1 MAAEHVSMKRQ
12 RVLDDFI
19 TKSKKANI
27 DNEEQLQTTISS
39 ENCNKEQPET
49 SSEDKQKPT
58 SIENNSSNRLLHCWN
73 ASQQEYFLKKY
84 EWLHIASNENVGCQ
98 WCSQV
103 GSLNVESAKHSHVSL
118 EWKSYS
124 VKPHGTKKEILQ
136 ASIRKKLKQH
146 HESASHKKAG
156 EIIKTGEKNVISKNI
171 DVANEKF
178 LKSTIHI
185 FNTAYFI
192 IKNNKPFTD
201 FPNLIILQNENNVD
215 LGITSHSRFMVP
227 LIAKHISTE
236 IRRNIFGK
244 LITARSKISIIID
257 EASTVSHK
265 SVLIIYLKSEV
276 MDFEDS
282 ITIFI
287 DLIEL
292 EETTSENIFKTLMT
306 VLEKH
311 GFDEQYLKE
320 NLIGFCSDGASVML
334 GKKSGVATRIEQKF
348 PGICIWHCLAHR
360 IQLSLDDVIKDIKA
374 RELNA
379 VAKELGTEVLKIG
392 RIFRPRWAACSART
406 VKAVWKSYQ
415 ALYSHF
421 NNNPE
426 ARLVSYFKNENFL
439 KDLALMNDI
448 LEEIALLSTVLQ
460 ERNVSL
466 IKADR
471 LIRRTITVLINLKN
485 NKGTH
490 EIEAENIVSTKKYN
504 IPFEVSRKKTSIVF
518 SREKLFDSL
527 VKHMTTRLLFDN
539 KNEKYNDLLNSFNV
553 LNHETW
559 PNDVCEAPRIEGE
572 NRLKQLNKIIKYVV
586 PVNDF
591 RDFVDDRDIKQ
602 KNISITILRAR
613 RILNVIAVNSTET
626 ERGFSTMN
634 GIMDVKRNSLLIHT
648 TSHLMTIN
656 LMGRSL
662 EDFDATPH
670 VKSWLRQGHH
680 SASDKSVKAK
690 VPNTTCK
697 NQSMIW
703 KIIGLEL

>member
-1 MAAEHVSMKRQ
+1 MPLLSMNDSLTSSQNTEQRVLKTRSSHKRDPRIPRTQENTRWLRNTCRLRLKMKRQ

-39 ENCNKEQPET
+39 ENSNEEQPET

-73 ASQQEYFLKKY
+73 ALQQEYFFKKY
-84 EWLHIASNENVGCQ
+84 EWLHIAGNENVGCQ

-156 EIIKTGEKNVISKNI
+156 EIIKT
-171 DVANEKF
+171 
-178 LKSTIHI
+178 
-185 FNTAYFI
+185 
-192 IKNNKPFTD
+192 
-201 FPNLIILQNENNVD
+201 D

-227 LIAKHISTE
+227 LIVKHISTE

-265 SVLIIYLKSEV
+265 SVLIVYLKSEV

-292 EETTSENIFKTLMT
+292 EETTSENVFKTLMT

-348 PGICIWHCLAHR
+348 PGICIWHCLAHC
-360 IQLSLDDVIKDIKA
+360 IQLSLDDVIKDIKVVNHFKHFLNKLYVYYHTSNKHQ

-392 RIFRPRWAACSART
+392 RIFGPRWAACSART
-406 VKAVWKSYQ
+406 V
-415 ALYSHF
+415 
-421 NNNPE
+421 
-426 ARLVSYFKNENFL
+426 
-439 KDLALMNDI
+439 
-448 LEEIALLSTVLQ
+448 
-460 ERNVSL
+460 
-466 IKADR
+466 
-471 LIRRTITVLINLKN
+471 
-485 NKGTH
+485 
-490 EIEAENIVSTKKYN
+490 TKQFGN
-504 IPFEVSRKKTSIVF
+504 
-518 SREKLFDSL
+518 
-527 VKHMTTRLLFDN
+527 
-539 KNEKYNDLLNSFNV
+539 
-553 LNHETW
+553 
-559 PNDVCEAPRIEGE
+559 RIEPCTVILIII
-572 NRLKQLNKIIKYVV
+572 LKQDWFHILKIKT
-586 PVNDF
+586 F
-591 RDFVDDRDIKQ
+591 
-602 KNISITILRAR
+602 
-613 RILNVIAVNSTET
+613 
-626 ERGFSTMN
+626 
-634 GIMDVKRNSLLIHT
+634 
-648 TSHLMTIN
+648 
-656 LMGRSL
+656 
-662 EDFDATPH
+662 
-670 VKSWLRQGHH
+670 
-680 SASDKSVKAK
+680 
-690 VPNTTCK
+690 
-697 NQSMIW
+697 
-703 KIIGLEL
+703 

>member
-1 MAAEHVSMKRQ
+1 MKRQ

-19 TKSKKANI
+19 TKPKKANI

-58 SIENNSSNRLLHCWN
+58 SIENNS
-73 ASQQEYFLKKY
+73 K
-84 EWLHIASNENVGCQ
+84 
-98 WCSQV
+98 
-103 GSLNVESAKHSHVSL
+103 
-118 EWKSYS
+118 WKSYS
-124 VKPHGTKKEILQ
+124 VKPHGTKKKILQ

-156 EIIKTGEKNVISKNI
+156 EIIKT
-171 DVANEKF
+171 
-178 LKSTIHI
+178 
-185 FNTAYFI
+185 
-192 IKNNKPFTD
+192 
-201 FPNLIILQNENNVD
+201 D
-215 LGITSHSRFMVP
+215 LGISSHSRFMVP

-236 IRRNIFGK
+236 IKRNIFGK

-292 EETTSENIFKTLMT
+292 EETTSENVFKTLMT

-374 RELNA
+374 VNHFKHFLDKLYVYYHTSNKHQRELNA

-392 RIFRPRWAACSART
+392 RIFGPRWAACSART

-448 LEEIALLSTVLQ
+448 LEEIALLSTALQ

-466 IKADR
+466 IKAD
-471 LIRRTITVLINLKN
+471 
-485 NKGTH
+485 
-490 EIEAENIVSTKKYN
+490 
-504 IPFEVSRKKTSIVF
+504 
-518 SREKLFDSL
+518 REKLFDSL

-539 KNEKYNDLLNSFNV
+539 KNEKYNDLLNYFNV

-559 PNDVCEAPRIEGE
+559 PDDVCEAPWIEGE
-572 NRLKQLNKIIKYVV
+572 NRLKQLYKIIKYVV

-602 KNISITILRAR
+602 KNIPITILRAR
-613 RILNVIAVNSTET
+613 RILNVIAVNSAET

-634 GIMDVKRNSLLIHT
+634 DIMDVKRNSLLIHT

-670 VKSWLRQGHH
+670 VKYWLRKGHH
-680 SASDKSVKAK
+680 LASDKSVKAK

-697 NQSMIW
+697 NRSMIW
-703 KIIGLEL
+703 KLLD